1 MGLKET
7 KEQRTMEDMLINE
20 FIGKDLPKWDPKGP
34 SGQELVYA
42 TLPFEDKSQAEID
55 AFKFFYDNHELKKQ
69 DNPRYKEI
77 EFENYLKLSRP
88 EELFK
93 RSLMDVD
100 VPTAPPALAW
110 RNVFAE
116 NTGVM
121 KYAAM
126 QGLKRIMAQQ
136 SKDGKA
142 ELRQNT

>member
-1 MGLKET
+1 MKD
-7 KEQRTMEDMLINE
+7 QHTMEDMLINE

-34 SGQELVYA
+34 EGQELIYN
-42 TLPFEDKSQAEID
+42 TLPFEDKAKAEMD
-55 AFKFFYDNHELKKQ
+55 AFKFFYEGHELKKQ

-93 RSLMDVD
+93 RSLTDPD
-100 VPTAPPALAW
+100 VPTAPPAAAW
-110 RNVFAE
+110 QNIFAE

-121 KYAAM
+121 KFAAL
-126 QGLKRIMAQQ
+126 QGLKRVLAKR

-142 ELRQNT
+142 ELRQVT